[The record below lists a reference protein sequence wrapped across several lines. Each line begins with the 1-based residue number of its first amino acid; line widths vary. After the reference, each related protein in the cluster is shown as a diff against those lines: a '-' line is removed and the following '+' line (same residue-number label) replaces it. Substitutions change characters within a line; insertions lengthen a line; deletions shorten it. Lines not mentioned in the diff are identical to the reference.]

1 MARKAIT
8 QQAQQGGSQP
18 GMRDAPQVAQQSNQG
33 PAPTTQARARA
44 IYRPGPT
51 AAGSGA
57 QAPSQTSSG
66 GGFATP
72 GSGPGWSG
80 FQTSAYQ
87 PVTRPGGISGGP
99 TGVTMENAGDV
110 LREWGDRGYTG
121 ANEVPADP
129 ADLVGQMDEDGA
141 TYVDGELEYAEGTE
155 GFEDNKSEEELIAD
169 MVRQYLEGVGNIDT
183 TEQEALIN
191 EQMQEKLAMD
201 LMNQRAAAGAS
212 GFEASGSLIGMEG
225 DTRRGAARDATGAR
239 LDARRQAEEDAFG
252 RAMGVAGLSQ
262 DERKMAFEE
271 WKAQQQFDAL
281 NRWLESQGAEGAAE
295 GGGGPDSGGDLIN
308 SILNPDGAG
317 VRLPGM
323 NPAPTYEGA
332 TAGGLPDDVAES
344 AFSSASESST
354 APGNGDPAGTYTDE
368 NGVMW
373 NLYLVDG
380 TFEDGTWV
388 KVRTNARRVSGDQS

>member
-1 MARKAIT
+1 MIRPRLKMARRAIT
-8 QQAQQGGSQP
+8 QQQQGQQP
-18 GMRDAPQVAQQSNQG
+18 GMRDAPQVANQSSQG

-44 IYRPGPT
+44 IYRPGP
-51 AAGSGA
+51 AAGGA
-57 QAPSQTSSG
+57 QAPSQT
-66 GGFATP
+66 ANR
-72 GSGPGWSG
+72 SGPGLPG
-80 FQTSAYQ
+80 FQTLAYQ

-121 ANEVPADP
+121 VNEVPADP
-129 ADLVGQMDEDGA
+129 NDLPGQIDEDGA

-155 GFEDNKSEEELIAD
+155 GFEDNKSEEQLIAD

-252 RAMGVAGLSQ
+252 RAMGVVDVSSEQRRLALEE
-262 DERKMAFEE
+262 ERTKWQME
-271 WKAQQQFDAL
+271 AL
-281 NRWLESQGAEGAAE
+281 DRWLESQGAGGAGGDGE
-295 GGGGPDSGGDLIN
+295 GGSGDPFEPWTPD
-308 SILNPDGAG
+308 
-317 VRLPGM
+317 VFK
-323 NPAPTYEGA
+323 EGA
-332 TAGGLPDDVAES
+332 TEDP
-344 AFSSASESST
+344 
-354 APGNGDPAGTYTDE
+354 GDPYKFAASADELPEGSEKVGGDASNDFYRAPDGT
-368 NGVMW
+368 M
-373 NLYLVDG
+373 YLVPKPGPEVTMGSNGLIDWD
-380 TFEDGTWV
+380 T
-388 KVRTNARRVSGDQS
+388 

>member
-1 MARKAIT
+1 VIRPRLKMARKAIT
-8 QQAQQGGSQP
+8 QQAQQGQQP
-18 GMRDAPQVAQQSNQG
+18 GMRDAPQVANQSNQG

-44 IYRPGPT
+44 IYRPGP
-51 AAGSGA
+51 AAGGA
-57 QAPSQTSSG
+57 QAPSQT
-66 GGFATP
+66 ANRPAP
-72 GSGPGWSG
+72 GLPG
-80 FQTSAYQ
+80 FQTLAYQ

-121 ANEVPADP
+121 VNEVPADP
-129 ADLVGQMDEDGA
+129 NDLPGQMDPEDA

-155 GFEDNKSEEELIAD
+155 GFEDNKSEEQLIAD

-281 NRWLESQGAEGAAE
+281 NRWLESQGAEGTAG

-323 NPAPTYEGA
+323 NPAPGYDGETA

-354 APGNGDPAGTYTDE
+354 APGRGDPAGTYTDE

-388 KVRTNARRVSGDQS
+388 KVRTNATRVSGDQS